1 MRLFVRALPCVR
13 ILGLRCRRRVSGSV
27 MVGMVK
33 GESVVGMVG
42 SREWDD
48 LRVGLVRNRGH

>member
-1 MRLFVRALPCVR
+1 
-13 ILGLRCRRRVSGSV
+13 

-33 GESVVGMVG
+33 GESEVGMVG